1 MRKSSCTFTI
11 LILLLGGLL
20 VAGTA
25 CGKKKVATTVTPTA
39 PPRPPDPSKPSA
51 PAPTITLEAS
61 PSTITSGQPSTLKW
75 NSTDATSITIDGG
88 IGTVEASGS
97 RQVTPA
103 ASITYTAKASGPGGS
118 ANTSARVTVT
128 EAAATPPPKSTLVA
142 DEAWFTTN
150 IDDIFF
156 DYDEYAIR
164 DDARATLQ
172 TNARGLTERGH
183 LNFTIE
189 GHTDERGSEKYNL
202 ALGDR
207 RANATKEFLVAQGI
221 GANRIETVSYGEE
234 RPFDP
239 GHNETAWSKNRRA
252 HFILK

>member
-1 MRKSSCTFTI
+1 MRKSSCTF
-11 LILLLGGLL
+11 LVLLLATLF
-20 VAGTA
+20 VAASGCA
-25 CGKKKVATTVTPTA
+25 KKKVATVPPSA
-39 PPRPPDPSKPSA
+39 PPAPPAPSKPSA
-51 PAPTITLEAS
+51 PAPTIALEAS
-61 PSTITSGQPSTLKW
+61 PSTITSGQASTLKW
-75 NSTDATSITIDGG
+75 NSTDATSVTIDGG
-88 IGTVEASGS
+88 LGTVEASGS

-164 DDARATLQ
+164 DDARTTLQ
-172 TNARGLTERGH
+172 SNARGLAERAH

-189 GHTDERGSEKYNL
+189 GHCDERGSEKYNL

-221 GANRIETVSYGEE
+221 GAGRVETVSYGEE

-252 HFILK
+252 HFVLK

>member
-1 MRKSSCTFTI
+1 MRKSSCTF
-11 LILLLGGLL
+11 LVLLLASLL
-20 VAGTA
+20 VAASGCA
-25 CGKKKVATTVTPTA
+25 KKKVATVPPSA
-39 PPRPPDPSKPSA
+39 PPAPPAPSKPSA
-51 PAPTITLEAS
+51 PAPTIALEAS
-61 PSTITSGQPSTLKW
+61 PSTITSGQASTLKW

-172 TNARGLTERGH
+172 SNARGLAERAH

-189 GHTDERGSEKYNL
+189 GHCDERGSEKYNL

-221 GANRIETVSYGEE
+221 GAGRVETVSYGEE

-252 HFILK
+252 HFVLK

>member
-1 MRKSSCTFTI
+1 MRKSSCTF
-11 LILLLGGLL
+11 LILLLAALF
-20 VAGTA
+20 VAASGCA
-25 CGKKKVATTVTPTA
+25 KKKVATVPPSA
-39 PPRPPDPSKPSA
+39 PPAPPAPPSKPSA
-51 PAPTITLEAS
+51 PAPTIALEAS
-61 PSTITSGQPSTLKW
+61 PSTITSGQASTLKW
-75 NSTDATSITIDGG
+75 NSTEATSITIDGG

-156 DYDEYAIR
+156 DYDEHAIR

-189 GHTDERGSEKYNL
+189 GHCDERGSEKYNL

-221 GANRIETVSYGEE
+221 GAGRVETVSYGEE

-252 HFILK
+252 HFVLK